1 MVGLGGRGSNT
12 RGHLKT
18 LRAAINSDLH
28 TSIHTGHGARLR
40 ASQRSYLYGWL
51 AARLDGADV
60 EWTVGSHS
68 SSVDRLPSPSHR
80 PKAIASV
87 VTAK

>member
-28 TSIHTGHGARLR
+28 TSMHTGHGARLR
-40 ASQRSYLYGWL
+40 ASQRSYLWL
-51 AARLDGADV
+51 ARLDGADV